1 MKNRLIKGLSV
12 ALISLVAISCSTE
25 YHIRKGNGYH
35 DNLAYS
41 SAIPHYQK
49 VHNKTYVPEVEEKL
63 ADSYYKM
70 NKLKE
75 AEKLYKVAVK
85 RETYSPQINFNYA
98 KILMSNGEHKE
109 AVPYF
114 KKYLSSYPDDAVA
127 QMLLAS
133 CISVGERYR
142 DTTLY
147 KLYPINY
154 DEFKNSFSIIEYQ
167 EGAVFVADK
176 EVFSGSKKSQWTG
189 NSYLD
194 LYEIKK
200 DEDGFWMNPQLLKG
214 DVNGRFHEG
223 PACFSNDGN
232 TVYFTRS
239 NYFKRKMK
247 VNENKENNLK
257 IFKATLKDGKWK
269 NLEEFPFNSDDY
281 SIGHPTLSAD
291 EKTLYFVS
299 DMPGGFGGT
308 DIYKSVWDGSN
319 WSKPENLGAIV
330 NTKGNEMFP
339 YIHTDDALYFSSN
352 AHNSMGGLDVFITY
366 FNGEVWAK
374 PENLNYPLNSSKDD
388 FGFNLSKKN
397 ANVGFVSSSRT
408 DADKMYAFDKK
419 PPKFNLYGKAR
430 LKGTQTRVK
439 GVTVQ
444 VTNAKTGKVI
454 SMVSDAKGNF
464 ELKLE
469 PEADY
474 DLYCTKEG
482 CFTRTDKISTVGL
495 KYSQDFYA
503 DFEVEPIVL
512 DKPIV
517 LENIYYDFDKWNI
530 RPDAVLELDKLV
542 KILVD
547 NPNIEIELSSHT
559 DSRGND
565 RYNDILSEKRAM
577 AAVQYIIANGIDQKR
592 LTYKGYGEK
601 KLVNHCANDVVCTRE
616 EHQQNRRTEF
626 KVTKINK

>member
-1 MKNRLIKGLSV
+1 
-12 ALISLVAISCSTE
+12 
-25 YHIRKGNGYH
+25 
-35 DNLAYS
+35 
-41 SAIPHYQK
+41 
-49 VHNKTYVPEVEEKL
+49 
-63 ADSYYKM
+63 
-70 NKLKE
+70 
-75 AEKLYKVAVK
+75 
-85 RETYSPQINFNYA
+85 
-98 KILMSNGEHKE
+98 MSNDIKR
-109 AVPYF
+109 ADIYQYVC
-114 KKYLSSYPDDAVA
+114 
-127 QMLLAS
+127 LL
-133 CISVGERYR
+133 I
-142 DTTLY
+142 
-147 KLYPINY
+147 
-154 DEFKNSFSIIEYQ
+154 
-167 EGAVFVADK
+167 
-176 EVFSGSKKSQWTG
+176 
-189 NSYLD
+189 
-194 LYEIKK
+194 
-200 DEDGFWMNPQLLKG
+200 NPQLLKG
-214 DVNGRFHEG
+214 DVSGRFHEG

-239 NYFKRKMK
+239 NYFKRKMN

-408 DADKMYAFDKK
+408 DDDKMYAFDKK